1 MNTEQLE
8 HELCL
13 LNNKIVIVVRPGFG
27 QQSDSWMGHLVSD
40 NSYPRKFTFSSS
52 NDLVMIFFAEDVM
65 KLDNSKS
72 EDVEK
77 IVRLKGPNDY
87 AKTYS
92 EITH

>member
-1 MNTEQLE
+1 MSIEQNE
-8 HELCL
+8 AELCA
-13 LNNKIVIVVRPGFG
+13 LNGKIVIVIRPGFG

-40 NSYPRKFTFSSS
+40 NSYPRKFTFSS

-77 IVRLKGPNDY
+77 IVRLKGPSDY